1 MEKSYVANNLI
12 KILIFLPCNL
22 PRGLK
27 KNQTKQMKSLD
38 THLGLKFLESHREH
52 EEGDS
57 FDIDGDP
64 LNG

>member
-1 MEKSYVANNLI
+1 
-12 KILIFLPCNL
+12 
-22 PRGLK
+22 
-27 KNQTKQMKSLD
+27 MKSLD